1 MYLRNIFFPNA
12 IKIYMVTSI
21 HPIKQNV
28 QIEKV
33 TADGHHAMIKYS
45 CKETWYYSQHD
56 QSVQYTKNDYK

>member
-1 MYLRNIFFPNA
+1 
-12 IKIYMVTSI
+12 MVTSI

-45 CKETWYYSQHD
+45 CKETWHYSQHD